1 MCKIFLSDVFFQAIH
16 AATDINMYRAV
27 QTGPNT
33 QLGGLKVGKII
44 SEYQGSLKEEVTKPP
59 IPDATNVTK
68 SISVKDMYL
77 LFIVIMR
84 YNLSCLKTRKKFGLQ
99 EQVLE

>member
-1 MCKIFLSDVFFQAIH
+1 MSDIFFQAIH
-16 AATDINMYRAV
+16 AATDINIYRRV

-44 SEYQGSLKEEVTKPP
+44 CEYQGSLKEEVTKPQ

-68 SISVKDMYL
+68 SINAKDIYL
-77 LFIVIMR
+77 LFVIIMR
-84 YNLSCLKTRKKFGLQ
+84 YNLSCRKTRKKFGLQ
-99 EQVLE
+99 VQALV

>member
-1 MCKIFLSDVFFQAIH
+1 MSDIFFQAIH
-16 AATDINMYRAV
+16 AATDINIYRRV

-44 SEYQGSLKEEVTKPP
+44 CEYQGSLKEEVTKPP

-68 SISVKDMYL
+68 SINAKDMYL
-77 LFIVIMR
+77 LFTIIMR
-84 YNLSCLKTRKKFGLQ
+84 YNLSCLKTRKKFGLR